1 MDLVNHVDGYDYYA
15 FCDQDDVWK
24 PEKIKRAITLISKEE
39 KQHPNLPVFYNSDYH
54 ADLFVEKAE
63 DSLRLSFRRKIH
75 DLEVVVCEKIIPLSS
90 SVRFEIRTD
99 SEWYVFFADG
109 NEIGRA
115 SIASFATEGTMYMT
129 FTGTLLGIFA
139 EDGDGIFVD
148 GFGFKGE

>member
-1 MDLVNHVDGYDYYA
+1 M
-15 FCDQDDVWK
+15 
-24 PEKIKRAITLISKEE
+24 
-39 KQHPNLPVFYNSDYH
+39 
-54 ADLFVEKAE
+54 EKAE

-75 DLEVVVCEKIIPLSS
+75 DLEVVVCEKIILLSS